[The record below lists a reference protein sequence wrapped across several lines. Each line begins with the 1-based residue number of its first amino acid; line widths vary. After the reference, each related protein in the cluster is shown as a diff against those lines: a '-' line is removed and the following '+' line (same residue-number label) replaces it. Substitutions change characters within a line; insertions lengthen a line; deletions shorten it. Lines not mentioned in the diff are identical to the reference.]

1 MGELNSTPNKFIRLD
16 PYDTALKNQKAL
28 DVANAKK
35 RKISD
40 KRANDLTTL
49 ASVKQEEARQKAIKA
64 DAEKRYAPKFKDY
77 QDARKYALTPE
88 SDGGTTPTPAEQNAV
103 NFLGAAAAAVKT
115 EVVAATTAYNNMY
128 TARIALEKSLG
139 IKSKD
144 VQQKTLKDFVNGKKT
159 DKIKSTGG
167 AKTNTK
173 NSSPAPKVPSPLIY
187 YYNAPLIS
195 TAYFKSIGSE
205 DGMTPQQYASKSAI
219 SDPGLQLNAMEL
231 WNGTNDGSKGIIQMD
246 STNVNTP
253 SYSGA
258 EDNPFYDP
266 FLYGFK
272 FLYNPKEVNMTWGV
286 AEGMNWEGIQAGMDP
301 YNAVTAALNN
311 STISFQLLLNRI
323 QDMGYLNKN
332 GLKNNTENPY
342 PLFNARTGD
351 PNDEFKEIYKKGT
364 MYDLEYLFKAIGGL
378 NNSFNS
384 AFNDL
389 TSDRGWLYGMAVELH
404 LGNKMRYR
412 VRITSLEVTHSM
424 FDDRMVPT
432 LSSVNITCARYPNIP
447 NLGGTGSP

>member
-64 DAEKRYAPKFKDY
+64 DAEKRYAPKYKDW
-77 QDARKYALTPE
+77 QDAKKYAITPG
-88 SDGGTTPTPAEQNAV
+88 SDGGTTVTEAEQNAV
-103 NFLGAAAAAVKT
+103 NFLGAAAAAVNT

-128 TARIALEKSLG
+128 TSRIALEKSLG
-139 IKSKD
+139 IKSKEL
-144 VQQKTLKDFVNGKKT
+144 QQKTLKDFVNGKKT

-167 AKTNTK
+167 AKTNTE
-173 NSSPAPKVPSPLIY
+173 NSSPAPKVPSPLVY

-195 TAYFKSIGSE
+195 TAYFKGTGYS
-205 DGMTPQQYASKSAI
+205 DGMTPQQYSSKSVV

-246 STNVNTP
+246 STNVMNT
-253 SYSGA
+253 SMYNQSKDQTNDG
-258 EDNPFYDP
+258 N
-266 FLYGFK
+266 LYGFK
-272 FLYNPKEVNMTWGV
+272 FLYNPKEVNMTWAV
-286 AEGMNWEGIQAGMDP
+286 AEGMNWEGIQAGLDP
-301 YNAVTAALNN
+301 GTAPTAALNN
-311 STISFQLLLNRI
+311 STISFQLLLNRV

-332 GLKNNTENPY
+332 GLKSNTTNPY
-342 PLFNARTGD
+342 PLFNARTND

-364 MYDLEYLFKAIGGL
+364 MYDLEYLFRTISGL
-378 NNSFNS
+378 NNTFNS

-389 TSDRGWLYGMAVELH
+389 TADRGWLYGFAVELH
-404 LGNKMRYR
+404 LGNKMRYK
-412 VRITSLEVTHSM
+412 VRISSLDVNHAM
-424 FDDRMVPT
+424 FDDRMVPI
-432 LSSVNITCARYPNIP
+432 LSYVNITCARFPNI
-447 NLGGTGSP
+447 NQTNV